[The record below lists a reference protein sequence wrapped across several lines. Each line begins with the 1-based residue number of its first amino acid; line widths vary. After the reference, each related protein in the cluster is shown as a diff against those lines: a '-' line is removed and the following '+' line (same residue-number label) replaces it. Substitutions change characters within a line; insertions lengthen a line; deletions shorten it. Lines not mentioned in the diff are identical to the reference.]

1 MKYRAE
7 IDGLRAVAVIPVILF
22 HAGFEIFSGGFV
34 GVDVFFVLSGYLITK
49 LIADEIDLGEF
60 SIIGF
65 YERRARRILPALF
78 LVMICSIPLAWILLL
93 PSDFVDFSQSLVAN
107 PLFVANFLFWMERG
121 YFGVANELK
130 PLIHTWSLSVEEQF
144 YVFFPIL
151 FTFVWKKTFLL
162 YALLLCVILGSLV
175 ASYAVTKLHF
185 DTAFY
190 LLPTRAWEL
199 LLGTCAALFIRKDIK
214 TLTYNKSIND
224 VLSFLGLV
232 LIIIAVVFFNEST
245 PFPSIYA
252 LIPAT
257 GTWLVIVFSERSH
270 YAKNILGTS
279 VLVFLG
285 LISYSAYLW
294 HQPIFAFYKHSGLAL
309 SGSIVYL
316 CLSVF
321 SVFIGFLS
329 WKYLEQPF
337 RNRSYLAR
345 NTIFKLSI
353 VCSAIFIALGSL
365 GYFMNGFPNRYA
377 AEDRNLLAQFIGV
390 TDYTQRRFDD
400 LELRRFSGNDKT
412 KLLIIGD
419 SFAKDLVNGIYE
431 NNLDARYELST
442 VQINSEC
449 GNLFLDFDF
458 TENIPEKNRSRCAFL
473 DTYDSKPVRDLLEN
487 SDEIWLA
494 SSWKPWVVEL
504 LPESVKNLNDT
515 LEKPLYVFG
524 LKSFGDISQK
534 SMLDIPFIERDT
546 FTQAPSAEVVELNK
560 IMKNAL
566 PDEVFINVQEGFCE
580 SELSCRIF
588 TDIGEIISYDGAHL
602 TKVGAEIYGRL
613 IATYVPGPNKQ

>member
-7 IDGLRAVAVIPVILF
+7 IDGLRAIAVISVILF

-34 GVDVFFVLSGYLITK
+34 GVDVFFVLSGYLITR
-49 LIADEIDLGEF
+49 LIAEEIDLGEF

-78 LVMICSIPLAWILLL
+78 LVMVCSIPLAWILLL

-121 YFGVANELK
+121 YFGAATELK

-144 YVFFPIL
+144 YVFFPIM
-151 FTFVWKKTFLL
+151 FTFLWKKTFLL
-162 YALLLCVILGSLV
+162 YALLTFVIFGSLA
-175 ASYAVTKLHF
+175 ASYAVTNLHF

-190 LLPTRAWEL
+190 LLPTRVWEL
-199 LLGTCAALFIRKDIK
+199 LLGTCAALFIRKNIK
-214 TLTYNKSIND
+214 TITDSKSIND

-232 LIIIAVVFFNEST
+232 LIIVAVVFFNKST
-245 PFPSIYA
+245 PFPGLYA
-252 LIPAT
+252 LIPAM

-270 YAKNILGTS
+270 YAKNILGTPL
-279 VLVFLG
+279 LVFLG

-294 HQPIFAFYKHSGLAL
+294 HQPIFAFYKHSGISL
-309 SGSIVYL
+309 SGSMVYL

-329 WKYLEQPF
+329 WKYIEQPF
-337 RNRSYLAR
+337 RNRSYLTR

-353 VCSAIFIALGSL
+353 SCSVIFIALGSL
-365 GYFMNGFPNRYA
+365 GYLMNGFPNRYV
-377 AEDRNLLAQFIGV
+377 AEDRRLLTQFIDV

-400 LELRRFSGNDKT
+400 LELRKYSENEKP
-412 KLLIIGD
+412 KLLVIGD

-431 NNLDARYELST
+431 NNLDDLYEVST
-442 VQINSEC
+442 IQINSEC
-449 GNLFLDFDF
+449 GNLFLDSDF

-473 DTYDSKPVRDLLEN
+473 DSYDSKPVRELLKN

-504 LPESVKNLNDT
+504 LPESVKNLIDT
-515 LEKPLYVFG
+515 FEKPLYVFG
-524 LKSFGDISQK
+524 PKSFGDISQK
-534 SMLDIPFIERDT
+534 SILEIPFTERGS

-560 IMKNAL
+560 IMTSAL
-566 PDEVFINVQEGFCE
+566 PDGVFINVQEGFCE

-588 TDIGEIISYDGAHL
+588 NDAGEIISYDGAHL
-602 TKVGAEIYGRL
+602 TKAGAKIYGRL
-613 IATYVPGPNKQ
+613 IANYVPSVNKR